1 MDKKELL
8 EKLQEFL
15 TTHKDLLINFGVTF
29 VAAFLAIWIFSLT
42 TNIRFEPRQPEFRMP
57 PPPPPPIQRNFN
69 PAPPPQMPPRQNGI
83 NKGPQLPPP
92 AQGPQRQNFPQ
103 PPKP

>member
-29 VAAFLAIWIFSLT
+29 VATFLAIWIFSLT
-42 TNIRFEPRQPEFRMP
+42 TNIRFEPRQPEFRLP
-57 PPPPPPIQRNFN
+57 PPPPPMPRNFN
-69 PAPPPQMPPRQNGI
+69 PGPPPQMPPRPNTT
-83 NKGPQLPPP
+83 NNRPQLPPP
-92 AQGPQRQNFPQ
+92 TQNPQRPSFP
-103 PPKP
+103 PSPRP